1 MVDRSDD
8 ASCLLGLMGLAVE
21 RVVLSGLGVKIVQ
34 LVTDDP
40 EAARC
45 PGCGSVSTSGKDWV
59 LTRPRDLPCGGEF
72 AAVQWRKRRWR
83 CRTAACPRQTFTEQV
98 GQVPAGMR
106 TTTRLRVA
114 LAVAVEDGRDQS
126 EVAAAHGV
134 SWPTVQRAVVAYG
147 LVELVEPEPVGVLG
161 MDETRFGRPRWLPD
175 GHHDGPGEDGR
186 MRWQRTDPWET
197 GFVDITGE
205 QALLGQVDGRTS
217 AAVQAWLAA
226 RSEEFRAAVEVVVID
241 PHAGYA
247 AAVRAAL
254 PQAQIAVDHFH
265 LVMLANKTVTAV
277 RQRVTRDL
285 LGRRGRTID
294 PAWAN
299 RRLLLR
305 GRERLSQAALTRM
318 WNGCIDHEP
327 TGQILSAWIAKEELR
342 ALCATAARGGH
353 PSEIRDQL
361 YAFYRWCA
369 DANIPELTTLAETI
383 ETWWPAV
390 ETFLLTGLTN
400 ARTEGTNRLIKQ
412 VKRAACGFRNR
423 ENYRRRVR
431 LHCTWRTRRV
441 SARNQTVPA

>member
-1 MVDRSDD
+1 M
-8 ASCLLGLMGLAVE
+8 E
-21 RVVLSGLGVKIVQ
+21 RVVRTGLGVRVVQ

-40 EAARC
+40 DAARC
-45 PGCGSVSTSGKDWV
+45 PECRSVSTSGKEWV
-59 LTRPRDLPCGGEF
+59 LTRPHNLPCGGGPV
-72 AAVQWRKRRWR
+72 AVQWRKRRWR
-83 CRTAACPRQTFTEQV
+83 CRTDACPRASFTEAV

-106 TTTRLRVA
+106 TTSRLRAA
-114 LAVAVEDGRDQS
+114 LAVAVEDGRDQA

-134 SWPTVQRAVVAYG
+134 SWPTVQRAVVVHA
-147 LVELVEPEPVGVLG
+147 VAELVEPEPTTVLG

-175 GHHDGPGEDGR
+175 GHHDDGR
-186 MRWQRTDPWET
+186 IRWCRSDPWET
-197 GFVDITGE
+197 GFVDITGD

-226 RSEEFRAAVEVVVID
+226 RAQAFRTGIDVVVID

-254 PQAQIAVDHFH
+254 PGARIAVDHFH
-265 LVMLANKTVTAV
+265 LIMLANKAVTAV

-285 LGRRGRTID
+285 LGRRGGKAD

-305 GRERLSQAALTRM
+305 GRERLSQAALARM
-318 WNGCIDHEP
+318 WNGCVDHDP
-327 TGQILSAWIAKEELR
+327 SGQILSAWIAKEELR

-353 PSEIRDQL
+353 REDIGRRL
-361 YAFYRWCA
+361 WAFYRWCA
-369 DANIPELTTLAETI
+369 EADIPELTTLAETV
-383 ETWWPAV
+383 ETWWPAIEV
-390 ETFLLTGLTN
+390 FLTTGITN

-423 ENYRRRVR
+423 DNYRRRVR
-431 LHCTWRTRRV
+431 LHCTRQTRRL
-441 SARNQTVPA
+441 SARKPTVPA

>member
-1 MVDRSDD
+1 VVDRSDD
-8 ASCLLGLMGLAVE
+8 ASCLWGLEGLAVE
-21 RVVLSGLGVKIVQ
+21 RVVLTVLGVKIVQ

-45 PGCGSVSTSGKDWV
+45 PACGSLSTSGKDWV

-72 AAVQWRKRRWR
+72 ALVQWRKRRWR
-83 CRTAACPRQTFTEQV
+83 CRAAGCARQSFTEQV

-106 TTTRLRVA
+106 TTTRLRTA
-114 LAVAVEDGRDQS
+114 LAVAVENGRDQA

-134 SWPTVQRAVVAYG
+134 SWPTVQRAVVVHGA
-147 LVELVEPEPVGVLG
+147 VELVEPAPVTVLG

-175 GHHDGPGEDGR
+175 GEHDDGR
-186 MRWQRTDPWET
+186 MRWRRTDPWET

-226 RSEEFRAAVEVVVID
+226 RSEEFRAGVQVVVID

-247 AAVRAAL
+247 SAVRVAL
-254 PQAQIAVDHFH
+254 PDAQVAVDHFH
-265 LVMLANKTVTAV
+265 LIMLGNKAVTAV

-285 LGRRGRTID
+285 LGRRGRKID

-305 GRERLSQAALTRM
+305 GRERLSPAALARM
-318 WNGCIDHEP
+318 WNGCVDHDP

-353 PSEIRDQL
+353 PGEIRDRL
-361 YAFYRWCA
+361 HAFYLWCA
-369 DANIPELTTLAETI
+369 DAQIPELTTLAETI
-383 ETWWPAV
+383 ETWWPAIEV
-390 ETFLLTGLTN
+390 FLTTGLTN

-431 LHCTWRTRRV
+431 LHCTRRTRRL
-441 SARNQTVPA
+441 SARNPTVPA

>member
-1 MVDRSDD
+1 M
-8 ASCLLGLMGLAVE
+8 LGLEGVAVE
-21 RVVLSGLGVKIVQ
+21 RVVRAGSGVKIVQ

-40 EAARC
+40 DAARC
-45 PGCGSVSTSGKDWV
+45 PVCGVRSTSGKGWV

-72 AAVQWRKRRWR
+72 AQVWWRKRRWR
-83 CRTAACPRQTFTEQV
+83 CRTADCPRGSFTEQV

-106 TTTRLRVA
+106 TTTRLRAA

-126 EVAAAHGV
+126 EVAASHGV
-134 SWPTVQRAVVAYG
+134 SWPTVQRAVVARG
-147 LVELVEPEPVGVLG
+147 AVELVEPEPTTVLG

-175 GHHDGPGEDGR
+175 GEHDDGR
-186 MRWQRTDPWET
+186 VRWRRTDPWET

-205 QALLGQVDGRTS
+205 QSLLGQVDGRTS

-226 RSEEFRAAVEVVVID
+226 RTEEFRAGVEVVVID

-254 PQAQIAVDHFH
+254 PDALIAVDHFH
-265 LVMLANKTVTAV
+265 LIMLGNKAVTAV

-305 GRERLSQAALTRM
+305 GRERLSERALARM
-318 WNGCIDHEP
+318 WNGCVDHDP
-327 TGQILSAWIAKEELR
+327 SGAILSAWIAKEELR

-353 PSEIRDQL
+353 PGEIRDRL

-369 DANIPELTTLAETI
+369 DAQIPELTTLAETI
-383 ETWWPAV
+383 ETWWPAIEV
-390 ETFLLTGLTN
+390 FLSTGLTN

-431 LHCTWRTRRV
+431 LHCTRHTRRL
-441 SARNQTVPA
+441 SARKPTVPA